1 MVDLRDA
8 TVVELPVRV
17 RPGMLPPSA
26 FETRVLCTASSVPV
40 IVFGKRLEDNPLARP
55 TRPRRALLKGYG
67 GFRIDMAHPQFDPTR
82 VLHMQG
88 LWDDVDGVAAD
99 PPLFA
104 IACIR

>member
-1 MVDLRDA
+1 M
-8 TVVELPVRV
+8 
-17 RPGMLPPSA
+17 
-26 FETRVLCTASSVPV
+26 

-55 TRPRRALLKGYG
+55 TRPRRTLLKGYG
-67 GFRIDMAHPQFDPTR
+67 GFRMDMAHPQFDPTR

-104 IACIR
+104 IACIRGGKELGMTWAEQGRSTAASRTLGVQATSWCMKG